1 MFLNSVR
8 LTFPHQNTQKF
19 AKFTATGGAWN
30 SMKNHF
36 LSKYEQLTFTVKF
49 FYNFFHWQ
57 NCIRPLSEQCT
68 VKEFEIKMSLSMA
81 YI

>member
-1 MFLNSVR
+1 
-8 LTFPHQNTQKF
+8 
-19 AKFTATGGAWN
+19 
-30 SMKNHF
+30 MKNHF
-36 LSKYEQLTFTVKF
+36 LSKCEQLTVTVKF

-68 VKEFEIKMSLSMA
+68 VREFEIEMSLSMT